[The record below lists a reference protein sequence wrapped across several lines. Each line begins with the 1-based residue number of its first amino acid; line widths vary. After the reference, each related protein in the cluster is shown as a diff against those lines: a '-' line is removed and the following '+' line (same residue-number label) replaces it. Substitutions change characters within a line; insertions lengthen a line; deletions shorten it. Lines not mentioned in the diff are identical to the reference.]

1 MNKTYLFT
9 DPHYGHKNI
18 CRGTSEWNPCRT
30 IRDFETIEKMNNA
43 IVESINAIADQDDTL
58 MCLGDWSFG
67 GIENVYTFYCRLV
80 CKNIIFIP
88 GNHDKHI
95 IMDKYLPNAPEGTRA
110 SDLFD
115 MKPNIYVFE
124 HAGHKIV
131 VSHFPLDE
139 WEDIHKGSIHFHGHT
154 HGNLDESELNT
165 KYRRKDVYWTKEKGI
180 YLLDDL
186 IIEMEGRERK
196 KYSWE

>member
-43 IVESINAIADQDDTL
+43 IVESINAIADQNDTL

-67 GIENVYTFYCRLV
+67 GIENVYTFYCRLI

-95 IMDKYLPNAPEGTRA
+95 IMDKYLNYLYKKAEVNLGFLRYNINYPN
-110 SDLFD
+110 SI
-115 MKPNIYVFE
+115 N
-124 HAGHKIV
+124 
-131 VSHFPLDE
+131 PL
-139 WEDIHKGSIHFHGHT
+139 
-154 HGNLDESELNT
+154 
-165 KYRRKDVYWTKEKGI
+165 
-180 YLLDDL
+180 
-186 IIEMEGRERK
+186 
-196 KYSWE
+196 